1 MALDWERAVPSVTLE
16 SVAGGLVRLPG
27 LMWLGPTP
35 SWPVSSNKQ
44 LDESTMSDG
53 SKRFAFFPI
62 KREWG
67 ITLGFLTTAELDVMR
82 TLNSYNEV
90 LKFVNNNE
98 DATEYNVVISAFSHR
113 PERMDLRQL
122 KRYRVEITL
131 RQA

>member
-1 MALDWERAVPSVTLE
+1 MALENVTLE
-16 SVAGGLVRLPG
+16 SVAGGVVTLPG
-27 LMWLGPTP
+27 LMWMGATP

-44 LDESTMSDG
+44 LEEGTMSDR
-53 SKRFAFFPI
+53 SRRFAFFPI

-67 ITLGFLTTAELDVMR
+67 ITLGFLTKAQLDIMT

-90 LKFVNNNE
+90 LRFVNPNE
-98 DATEYNVVISAFSHR
+98 DLTEYNVVMSAFSHR

-122 KRYRVEITL
+122 ERYRVEITL

>member
-1 MALDWERAVPSVTLE
+1 MALENVTLE
-16 SVAGGLVRLPG
+16 SVAGGLVVLPG
-27 LMWLGPTP
+27 LMWIGPTP

-44 LDESTMSDG
+44 IKESTMSDG
-53 SKRFAFFPI
+53 SRRFAFFPI

-67 ITLGFLTTAELDVMR
+67 IMLGYLTKVQLDIMR

-90 LKFVNNNE
+90 LKFVNHNE
-98 DATEYNVVISAFSHR
+98 DATEYNVVMSAFSHR

-122 KRYRVEITL
+122 ERYRVEITL

>member
-1 MALDWERAVPSVTLE
+1 MALENVTLE
-16 SVAGGLVRLPG
+16 SVAGGVVTLPG
-27 LMWLGPTP
+27 LMWIGPTP

-53 SKRFAFFPI
+53 SKRFSFLPI

-67 ITLGFLTTAELDVMR
+67 ITLGYLTKAQLDIMT

-90 LKFVNNNE
+90 LKFVNPNE
-98 DATEYNVVISAFSHR
+98 DLTEYNVVMSAFSHR

-122 KRYRVEITL
+122 ERYRVDITL

>member
-1 MALDWERAVPSVTLE
+1 MALENVTLE
-16 SVAGGLVRLPG
+16 SVAGGVVILPG
-27 LMWLGPTP
+27 LMWIGPTP

-44 LDESTMSDG
+44 LDEGTMSDG

-67 ITLGFLTTAELDVMR
+67 ITLGFLTKGQLDIMA

-90 LKFVNNNE
+90 LKFVNHNE
-98 DATEYNVVISAFSHR
+98 DAIEYNVVMSAFSHR

-122 KRYRVEITL
+122 ERYRVEITL

>member
-1 MALDWERAVPSVTLE
+1 MALENVTLE
-16 SVAGGLVRLPG
+16 SVAGGVVTLPG
-27 LMWLGPTP
+27 LMWIGPTP
-35 SWPVSSNKQ
+35 SWPISSNKQ
-44 LDESTMSDG
+44 LDEGTMSDG

-67 ITLGFLTTAELDVMR
+67 ITLGYLTKVQLDIMT

-90 LKFVNNNE
+90 LKFVNHNE
-98 DATEYNVVISAFSHR
+98 DATEYNVVMSAFSHR

-122 KRYRVEITL
+122 ERYRVEITL

>member
-1 MALDWERAVPSVTLE
+1 MALENVTLE
-16 SVAGGLVRLPG
+16 SVAGGVVTLPG
-27 LMWLGPTP
+27 LMWIGPTP

-44 LDESTMSDG
+44 MDEGTMSDR

-67 ITLGFLTTAELDVMR
+67 IGLGYLTKAQLDIMT

-90 LKFVNNNE
+90 LKFINNNE
-98 DATEYNVVISAFSHR
+98 DATEYNVVMSAFRHR

-122 KRYRVEITL
+122 ERYRVEITL